1 MKISS
6 VSVDSEILKLL
17 GLILTKQIQ
26 DLHTEGYKILLR
38 KLKKVQLNGEKDH
51 VYDSEQS
58 VLLRF

>member
-1 MKISS
+1 M
-6 VSVDSEILKLL
+6 VDSKILKLL

-26 DLHTEGYKILLR
+26 DLHTEGYKILMR